1 MKSLET
7 EVSRNQ
13 RKQTDN
19 YQKLRVRTS
28 SKECLTSNVASK
40 AGVSAILFTSAKWTE
55 QKDIAAGNGSSGTVG
70 GDHKEN
76 SHKRR
81 HALDSARPSRPVIGR
96 NQHSRKTKDE
106 PQRQNTELLFVWNDL
121 IGTWVCMGPISRVH

>member
-19 YQKLRVRTS
+19 YQKLCVRMS
-28 SKECLTSNVASK
+28 MCEKLAKQVFLPFCLPLQSGQSKKT
-40 AGVSAILFTSAKWTE
+40 
-55 QKDIAAGNGSSGTVG
+55 AAGNGSSGTVG

-76 SHKRR
+76 SHKHR